1 MTEKDLYAELEM
13 LRRQFEEI
21 ASRQQED
28 RATYQAVAESI
39 ERADSQSLEGHPP
52 FGSVEWFRRLPTQ
65 AASFLHEAKIDLN
78 EVPAATA
85 LTVFALGVLVG
96 RITSR

>member
-13 LRRQFEEI
+13 LRNQLAEI
-21 ASRQQED
+21 ASRQEED
-28 RATYQAVAESI
+28 RTTYQAVAQSM
-39 ERADSQSLEGHPP
+39 ERTGTQPPGASPP
-52 FGSVEWFRRLPTQ
+52 FGSAEWFRHLPTQ
-65 AASFLHEAKIDLN
+65 AANLLHEAKIDLN

-96 RITSR
+96 RLTSK